1 MVDTVQK
8 PPDRVLLIAHF
19 SAWSCPRVMRI
30 AVSGP
35 HGLASSNG
43 AKPLAPPCAPNA
55 SGVINNSRP
64 GCAPERLHL
73 VRSRKRSQTLVGEWK
88 YVLVC
93 RMTPL
98 SRPGCPLGPYTSRF
112 RNFIFGSCSI
122 FIPGRPAGPP
132 VARSATNPWA
142 PRLENGKGSRPA
154 RAEPTAARVWPKLV
168 SCKSLSECC
177 EARPGRRPDR
187 APGQGWWW
195 VGARG

>member
-1 MVDTVQK
+1 M
-8 PPDRVLLIAHF
+8 RVG
-19 SAWSCPRVMRI
+19 
-30 AVSGP
+30 VSGP
-35 HGLASSNG
+35 HGLAGSNG
-43 AKPLAPPCAPNA
+43 TKFLAPPCAPNA
-55 SGVINNSRP
+55 RGVINNSRP

-73 VRSRKRSQTLVGEWK
+73 VRSRKRSQMLVGEWK

-98 SRPGCPLGPYTSRF
+98 SRPGCPFGPYMSRF

-142 PRLENGKGSRPA
+142 PRLENGKGGRPA

-195 VGARG
+195 VGAWA